1 MNNALN
7 YSLQVL
13 LLIGAGALL
22 PYLFRLRLASARLLF
37 WQGLLALCLLL
48 PVIQP
53 RQMSQ
58 ISVTMDDGPLA
69 RSVPVKI
76 AAPSTFPISDALFV
90 VYITGAVARGLWL
103 LLGLIRLRRYRRSS
117 RQISASPVI
126 MDTRQA
132 LGIPAE
138 IRLSED
144 ISGPVTFGLNNP
156 VILFPPSFLNLDEG
170 SQHAI
175 VIHELIHVKRRD
187 WIFSISEEVIRAA
200 FWFHPAIWWLLGQI
214 QLTREQ
220 VVDRAAIEFT
230 SSREQYLEALLAVA
244 KTRFRPDLALA
255 PLFLKKRHL
264 AQRVAAIVTEVS
276 MSKRRIISS
285 LATVF
290 ALALLTARVSVWIFP
305 LESFAQESL
314 PGQGSGVSVDTQ
326 GHKLLHGSRIE
337 YPAAARRKQIEGTVV
352 LELSLDGKG
361 EVSDARVLSG
371 PDELRNAA
379 LSSVLQWHFES
390 ESARPATIQVSVSFK
405 DSATS
410 VAESSK
416 TRLPELPSSGPLKK
430 IEYVNVPESVRSSL
444 ESRLAKYQGET
455 LTRDSLQ
462 QLTSAMRDVD
472 EHLGISFRT
481 DPSDNSATAFIYLG
495 EPAVPF
501 DPPATPGVKRVRIGG
516 NVQSSKIINKVT
528 PLYPPLAK
536 QARIQ
541 GTVRFNTLIGQDG
554 DIKVLAL
561 VGGHPILVDSAKTA
575 VAQWKYQPTLL
586 NGEPVEVITVIDVN
600 YTLSQ

>member
-1 MNNALN
+1 
-7 YSLQVL
+7 
-13 LLIGAGALL
+13 
-22 PYLFRLRLASARLLF
+22 
-37 WQGLLALCLLL
+37 
-48 PVIQP
+48 
-53 RQMSQ
+53 
-58 ISVTMDDGPLA
+58 
-69 RSVPVKI
+69 
-76 AAPSTFPISDALFV
+76 
-90 VYITGAVARGLWL
+90 
-103 LLGLIRLRRYRRSS
+103 
-117 RQISASPVI
+117 
-126 MDTRQA
+126 
-132 LGIPAE
+132 
-138 IRLSED
+138 
-144 ISGPVTFGLNNP
+144 
-156 VILFPPSFLNLDEG
+156 
-170 SQHAI
+170 
-175 VIHELIHVKRRD
+175 
-187 WIFSISEEVIRAA
+187 
-200 FWFHPAIWWLLGQI
+200 
-214 QLTREQ
+214 
-220 VVDRAAIEFT
+220 
-230 SSREQYLEALLAVA
+230 
-244 KTRFRPDLALA
+244 
-255 PLFLKKRHL
+255 
-264 AQRVAAIVTEVS
+264 
-276 MSKRRIISS
+276 
-285 LATVF
+285 
-290 ALALLTARVSVWIFP
+290 
-305 LESFAQESL
+305 
-314 PGQGSGVSVDTQ
+314 
-326 GHKLLHGSRIE
+326 
-337 YPAAARRKQIEGTVV
+337 
-352 LELSLDGKG
+352 
-361 EVSDARVLSG
+361 
-371 PDELRNAA
+371 
-379 LSSVLQWHFES
+379 
-390 ESARPATIQVSVSFK
+390 VSFK